1 MNRVTLYGNLGS
13 DVELRDVGSTKVAKF
28 SMATNKTWKDKEGN
42 KQEKVTWH
50 SCEAWGR
57 TAEVMAGYLAKGSS
71 IIVEGEIDNQ
81 TYEKEGEKR
90 YASKVKVN
98 DFYFTASKSETKT
111 QPFQAA
117 PASKDNSNMDIP
129 F

>member
-1 MNRVTLYGNLGS
+1 MNQVILMGRLGS
-13 DVELRDVGSTKVAKF
+13 DVEIKQAGSTQVAKCSF
-28 SMATNKTWKDKEGN
+28 ATSKTFKDKEGN
-42 KQEKVTWH
+42 KQEKTCWH
-50 SCEAWGR
+50 NLEAWGR
-57 TAEVMAGYLAKGSS
+57 TAEVMAGYLAKGSK
-71 IIVEGEIDNQ
+71 IVVVGEIDNQ
-81 TYEKEGEKR
+81 TYEKDGEKR